1 MAGGGGGDGK
11 TWIGL
16 LVGGGALVGGAMGAE
31 AAGIELS
38 PWIVGGLL
46 GLGGLL
52 VVFGSCEA
60 MIKAVEGAAARL
72 DMNEFVAGTMAGL
85 ASNFPELVMLAFVLA
100 AKPRVGFIV
109 TVLTLHVGAAAFG
122 IYSGLLPRDAT
133 GHAQL
138 PAPLVKLS
146 TDLYACAAG
155 VFFVT
160 GAIMVLMNVFE
171 AGDHRGEALGA
182 WDLYVLGAFLLAVQ
196 VVSVIRLVKRFSGA
210 DELPSEE
217 RESHENV
224 EAAEPWATKDE
235 PEEEENEPPPSWA
248 MVGFYGLLGIA
259 TSVLGGHAVG
269 DFADILVGGITA
281 AGYSEMIGAIILSV
295 FAASGAFVMI
305 ISAHLKGMYDIALA
319 SASGQVNQVPF
330 VVMPVALIL
339 LGIFGQ
345 TGVIPPTEHGGV
357 LPIDL
362 ETASV
367 VLLAFP
373 SFVILW
379 KAVQDDGAVNWV
391 ETTTMI
397 AIFGLVIYFLA
408 VHG

>member
-11 TWIGL
+11 GWIGL
-16 LVGGGALVGGAMGAE
+16 LVGGGALVGAAMGAE
-31 AAGIELS
+31 AAGMELGA
-38 PWIVGGLL
+38 WILGGLL

-60 MIKAVEGAAARL
+60 MIKAVEGTAERL
-72 DMNEFVAGTMAGL
+72 EMNEFVAGTMAGL
-85 ASNFPELVMLAFVLA
+85 ASNVPELVMLGFVLA
-100 AKPRVGFIV
+100 AEPRVGFIV
-109 TVLTLHVGAAAFG
+109 TILTLHVGAAAFG

-133 GHAQL
+133 GHAKL

-160 GAIMVLMNVFE
+160 GAIMVLMNVYE

-182 WDLYVLGAFLLAVQ
+182 WDLYVLGGALLVVE
-196 VVSVIRLVKRFSGA
+196 VVSVVRLVKRFSGA
-210 DELPSEE
+210 EELPSEE
-217 RESHENV
+217 RESHEEV
-224 EAAEPWATKDE
+224 KADAPWATKDV
-235 PEEEENEPPPSWA
+235 PEEKPKEQPPSWA
-248 MVGFYGLLGIA
+248 MVAFYGLLGLA
-259 TSVLGGHAVG
+259 TSVVGGHAVG
-269 DFADILVGGITA
+269 EFADILVTGLSD

-295 FAASGAFVMI
+295 FAAAGAFVMI

-319 SASGQVNQVPF
+319 AASGQVNQVPF

-339 LGIFGQ
+339 LAVFGQ
-345 TGVIPPTEHGGV
+345 TGVIEVMPHGGI

-362 ETASV
+362 ETTSV

>member
-11 TWIGL
+11 GWIGL
-16 LVGGGALVGGAMGAE
+16 LLGGGALVGAAMGAE
-31 AAGIELS
+31 AAGLELGA
-38 PWIVGGLL
+38 WMAGALL

-60 MIKAVEGAAARL
+60 MIKSVEGAAARL

-85 ASNFPELVMLAFVLA
+85 ASNVPELVMLGFVLA
-100 AKPRVGFIV
+100 AKPRIGFIV
-109 TVLTLHVGAAAFG
+109 TLLTLHVGAAAFG
-122 IYSGLLPRDAT
+122 IYSALLPRDAT
-133 GHAQL
+133 GHATL
-138 PAPLVKLS
+138 PTPLVKLS

-160 GAIMVLMNVFE
+160 GSVMVLMNVFE

-182 WDLYVLGAFLLAVQ
+182 WDLYVLGALLLMVEVVAV
-196 VVSVIRLVKRFSGA
+196 VRLVKRFSGA
-210 DELPSEE
+210 EELPSEARPP
-217 RESHENV
+217 REGAEPH
-224 EAAEPWATKDE
+224 EPWATKDE
-235 PEEEENEPPPSWA
+235 PEAEETKPPPSWA

-269 DFADILVGGITA
+269 DFADILVGSLTA
-281 AGYSEMIGAIILSV
+281 AGYPEMIGAIILSV
-295 FAASGAFVMI
+295 FAASGAFVMV
-305 ISAHLKGMYDIALA
+305 ISAHMKGMYDIALA

-339 LGIFGQ
+339 LAVFGQ
-345 TGVIPPTEHGGV
+345 TGVIPQTPHGGV

-362 ETASV
+362 ETTSV
-367 VLLAFP
+367 VLLGFP
-373 SFVILW
+373 SFVLLW
-379 KAVQDDGAVNWV
+379 KAIQDDGAVNWV
-391 ETTTMI
+391 ESATMI

>member
-11 TWIGL
+11 SWIGL
-16 LVGGGALVGGAMGAE
+16 LVGGGALVGAAIGAE
-31 AAGIELS
+31 ALGIHLS

-85 ASNFPELVMLAFVLA
+85 ASNVPELVMLGFVLA
-100 AKPRVGFIV
+100 AKPRIGFIV
-109 TVLTLHVGAAAFG
+109 TVLTLHVGAAVFG

-133 GHAQL
+133 GHATL

-182 WDLYVLGAFLLAVQ
+182 WDLYVLGGFLLVVE
-196 VVSVIRLVKRFSGA
+196 VVSVVRLVKRFSGA

-217 RESHENV
+217 RESREKV
-224 EAAEPWATKDE
+224 EAEAPWATKDE
-235 PEEEENEPPPSWA
+235 PEDEEVEPPPSWT

-269 DFADILVGGITA
+269 DFADILVEGLTA
-281 AGYSEMIGAIILSV
+281 AGYPEMLGAIILSV
-295 FAASGAFVMI
+295 FAAAGAFVMI

-330 VVMPVALIL
+330 VVLPVALIL
-339 LGIFGQ
+339 LGVFGQ
-345 TGVIPPTEHGGV
+345 TGVIPPTPHGGV

-397 AIFGLVIYFLA
+397 AIFGLAIYFLA